1 MANNSIFPWK
11 WVWILELIPDSL
23 FQMKDLDLVEDNVK
37 NLYKYLNEKYRNKS
51 FLSMGAYPFLIIGIF
66 M

>member
-11 WVWILELIPDSL
+11 CVCILELIPDSL

-37 NLYKYLNEKYRNKS
+37 NLYKYLNEKYGNKS
-51 FLSMGAYPFLIIGIF
+51 FLSMAAYPFLIIGIF
-66 M
+66 K

>member
-1 MANNSIFPWK
+1 M
-11 WVWILELIPDSL
+11 ELIPDSL

-37 NLYKYLNEKYRNKS
+37 NLYKYLNEKYGNKS